1 MTDVAGDARQ
11 GRLLRPGT
19 RLSTPRVPATVS
31 AFFANP
37 VNVLGVVLIL
47 ALIARALWLWL
58 PHGQLIFDESYYVN
72 AARVILGWDVP
83 ANAPYADAPAGL
95 DPNAEHPPLGKVLMA
110 ASMAVFGDNGI
121 GWRLPTLIAGMVAL
135 LALYGI
141 VRAAGE
147 TPRLGILAVSLF
159 ALDNLAL
166 VHARVGTLDMMAL
179 TPLLIGTW
187 LALRGQWVLAGVAC
201 AIGSLVK
208 LTGAFGLLALLILQ
222 AISLFAAWRRT
233 RRIGYAD
240 LRPMI
245 LLGSSYAVVAIA
257 GLWLLDWR
265 FSGYGD
271 PWAHLSHMMSF
282 GAALQAPGGPTG
294 IASNP
299 WQWLV
304 NEVDINYLRVAVDT
318 RVNGEIVSSVP
329 SIDVRGAMNPVLIG
343 TAPLAFL
350 FAASYAWR
358 KGNVLALWAIV
369 WAAASYLPY
378 YPLVILNSR
387 ITYLYY
393 FLPVIP
399 ALAVAVALLLR
410 RARLPNSVTWGYLG
424 LMVWGF
430 LAYFPFRRLP

>member
-1 MTDVAGDARQ
+1 MTDLAGGARDD
-11 GRLLRPGT
+11 RLLRRPAG
-19 RLSTPRVPATVS
+19 LSRPRVPAALH

-37 VNVLGVVLIL
+37 VNALGVVLL
-47 ALIARALWLWL
+47 FALVARAIWLWL
-58 PHGQLIFDESYYVN
+58 PQGQLIFDESYYVN

-83 ANAPYADAPAGL
+83 AGAAYADAPAGL

-135 LALYGI
+135 LAVYGI

-179 TPLLIGTW
+179 APLLLGSW
-187 LALRGQWVLAGVAC
+187 LALRGRWALAGVAL
-201 AIGSLVK
+201 AVGSLVK
-208 LTGAFGLLALLILQ
+208 LTGAFGLLAVLILQ
-222 AISLFAAWRRT
+222 ALVLVRSWRQT
-233 RRIGYAD
+233 RHVGYAE
-240 LRPMI
+240 LRPII
-245 LLGSSYAVVAIA
+245 LLVSAYAVVAIA
-257 GLWLLDWR
+257 GLWILDWR

-318 RVNGEIVSSVP
+318 KVDGQVVASVP

-343 TAPLAFL
+343 AAPLAFL
-350 FAASYAWR
+350 FAASYAWS
-358 KGNVLALWAIV
+358 KGHVLALWCVV

-393 FLPVIP
+393 FLPVVP

-410 RARLPNSVTWGYLG
+410 RARLPNAVTWGYLG

-430 LAYFPFRRLP
+430 IAYFPFRRLP